1 MVLLAAMLA
10 VALAAALA
18 GAAPHTGQSGQVT
31 VLNPESYPLVG
42 GTWSVE
48 LDVDGGGTLEVSA
61 VDGTAFGKDI
71 EFAGMYGRDKAHLE
85 PSYTWSH
92 DALRFDDLQEGR
104 WTFEVNI
111 ITDGPHHMRFE
122 LGGNAAH
129 ASNTAS
135 FADVT
140 STTLDGKYRPGDTID
155 VRINFTEPVSFQQFE
170 IVDGGSDGAG
180 GTFAELEGAA
190 SITATKIGDS
200 YYALVASTLD
210 HGVQIINITNPASP
224 AAVAAVTDG
233 VDYPELLE
241 AVSITTTQIGTSHY
255 ALVAS
260 RSDDGVQIIN
270 ITDPV
275 SPSAVAAVTDGATY
289 PELLGAN
296 SITTT
301 QIGTSHYALVASFSD
316 HGVPIINITDPASP
330 LPVANVTDGTT
341 YPELLGAASITTTQI
356 GTSHYALV
364 ASFSDHGVQIIN
376 ITDPASP
383 SAVAAVTDGATY
395 PELRGAYSIT
405 NTQIGTSHYA
415 LVASFSD
422 DGVQIIDI
430 TDPAHPLPVTALT
443 DGVGGF
449 EELHR
454 AYSITTTQIGTS
466 HYALVASFSDNGVQ
480 IIDITDP
487 AHPLPVTALTDG
499 VGGFEVLRGAQ
510 SITTTQIGASHYAL
524 VASSGDSSVQM
535 IDITDPARPS
545 NPLLPYVELDL
556 KGDRRA
562 IYTEQAHGNHAL
574 VFEYTVNDGDQTAD
588 LAYKGTG
595 ALKLGKNTIKDADDS
610 TDLSTVTLPAP
621 GAAHSLNHNKDISI
635 VPYPAESFVTT
646 WRTTAA
652 NEQITLPLVGNGIN
666 VDWGDGSTPAT
677 GVSGSV
683 IHPYAVAGDHTVSIS
698 GGLKRIILND
708 GASALKL
715 RSIDQWGNTQWTSM
729 ENAFSGAHNMVY
741 KATDAPDLS
750 GVRDM
755 GSMFYSARAFTGDIS
770 SWNVSQV
777 TNMNRMF
784 KQAFDFNQPLNNWD
798 VSSVTNMNSM
808 FNEAFDFNQPLNNWN
823 VSQVT
828 DTGWMFNDA
837 TSFNRSL
844 NDWDVSSVTS
854 MERMFIRAD
863 NFNKPLNNWD
873 VSSVTSMFLMF
884 SNADSF
890 NQPLN
895 NWNVSSVTNMGRM
908 FHNTGNFNQPLNNW
922 NVSSVTS
929 MIDMFHNTGNFN
941 QPLNRWDVS
950 AVTNMNSMF
959 DFATSFDQ
967 NLGSWYVV
975 ANATSIARADVPGVV
990 AEISAQNT
998 RLDEHTPTYGIGAG
1012 GNFTLFEIAGG
1023 NHLNMTSV
1031 DTKSSYMVNVTASG
1045 PNVFENDNNWRVLNI
1060 TVTGSA
1066 NTAPTVNAGTDQTVR
1081 EGDTVTLSGSATD
1094 DDAGDAVESYSWSAP
1109 PGSGIT
1115 FADDS
1120 LASTTFTA
1128 PAVTTDT
1135 PFTITLTAF
1144 DGTDYGEAQIIVTVK
1159 ETSGAF
1165 ITTWRTTSADESI
1178 TLPLSGTD
1186 ITINWGDG
1194 NTTTGVLGSVSNPY
1208 AAAGNHTVSISGG
1221 LERINLD
1228 NGASALK
1235 LRSIDQ
1241 WGDTQWTSMENAF
1254 NGARN
1259 MVYRATDVPDLSGVR
1274 DMGSM
1279 FGNARAFTGDI
1290 SSWNVSQVTDMSNM
1304 FEWTTSFNQPL
1315 NDWNVSQVTNMN
1327 SMFEQA
1333 SDFNQPLNSC
1343 NVSQVTDMGSMFY
1356 QAYDFNQPL
1365 NSWNVSQVTDM
1376 IWMFYQAY
1384 DFNQSLNDWNV
1395 SQVTDMLRMFA
1406 GATSFN
1412 QSLNDWNVSQV
1423 TRTSRMFDGAFSFNR
1438 PLNDWNVSKVTDMRQ
1453 MFSGATSFDGNISG
1467 WNVLKVTDM
1476 SFMFSDATSFD
1487 GNISGWNVSKVTT
1500 MRQMFSDATSFDQ
1513 PLNNWD
1519 VSSVT
1524 AMTDMFQGASS
1535 FRQNLGEWYVVLDDT
1550 AISDAAETLAIRA
1563 QNGVLGGQNPTY
1575 GLGQG
1580 DDSELFV
1587 LSGRTL
1593 GLNQTVDYSDK
1604 TAYSVSITSTG
1615 TFGTGNHRM
1624 VDITVDEMRDS
1635 TGDFITTWR
1644 TSTANQTVT
1653 IPVHPSSTYDYTV
1666 IWGDGF
1672 QNRGITGNAVHK
1684 YADAG
1689 DHQVRIYGTYPRIYL
1704 DSHVDAPKLASI
1716 DQWGS
1721 NQWTS
1726 MNSAFARATNMVYR
1740 ATDVPDL
1747 SRVTDTSWMFNGARA
1762 FNGDISNWS
1771 VSTVTD
1777 MNRMFSG
1784 SAFNDNLSLWD
1795 VSSVTDMSAMFAYAA
1810 SFNQSLDDWDV
1821 SSVTDMNSMFLGTTA
1836 FNGNLSSW
1844 KVSSVINTSG
1854 MFADSVFNQP
1864 LNDWDVSQVFSM
1876 REMFLDAIAFNQP
1889 LDDWD
1894 VSSVI
1899 HMTDMFD
1906 GATSFDQP
1914 LNNWDVSSV
1923 IHMTDMFDGAS
1934 SFVQNLGEWYVN
1946 LDSTEIAGA
1955 PGKIGGILA
1964 QNQKLRDQN
1973 PVYGIGDGY
1982 DSEAFEISGNDL
1994 RMKISPDMHDY
2005 KVNVTSTGSFG
2016 SGNHRV
2022 YNVTVTGNLAPELE
2036 TIANRTVAEEVQLGF
2051 TAVAH
2056 DPSFDSDNVDNDTLT
2071 FTLVV
2076 GSHPEGAAISPGG
2089 QFRWTPSETQDG
2101 QHTITV
2107 HVSDGRGGT
2116 DSKEF
2121 TVTVNEVNQAP
2132 VLSSIQDLDGDEGTA
2147 FTFDADADDDDVING
2162 TPDSLTYSLEGNL
2175 TASVSFDGVTGQ
2187 FSWTPGEEYD
2197 GTYDVTVRVTDGDV
2211 TDTEN
2216 LTITVDEVNVSP
2228 TAQAGTYV
2236 PHGEGVTV
2244 TLDGSGSTDP
2254 DIISDVPDTLT
2265 YLWAQTSSGHT
2276 VTLSGADTASPTFE
2290 SPTVFE
2296 GTTLTFELKVTDDAG
2311 LANTDTATVM
2321 ITDDINELPDA
2332 ETGLDRTV
2340 NEGGTLVT
2348 LDGTGSGDDN
2358 PSDSLSYLWSQTG
2371 GTPTVTLS
2379 DAGIGKVSF
2388 ATPVVAANQLLMF
2401 TLNVTDSRGGW
2412 DTNEVVITIRDSASN
2427 APIANIA
2434 GGSRDVNE
2442 HSPVTLDGSGSSD
2455 PNGDTLTYQWSQI
2468 GGTPDV
2474 GLSSDNDTASFT
2486 TPVVKQETPLTFRL
2500 IVNDGSEDGNMS
2512 VVITVNNNESDDP
2525 VAIAAGP
2532 PEADE
2537 NSIITLNGSGSSD
2550 PNGDTLRYSWV
2561 PPQGITLSGADTAAP
2576 TFEVPQVVQPTDL
2589 AFVLTVRDTDG
2600 NEDEDTV
2607 TVRVRNSV
2615 NEPPNA
2621 SASGPPSAGEGITIT
2636 LDGSGSSD
2644 PNGDAIFY
2652 EWEYLTGTPS
2662 LALLKNDTASPEF
2675 QTPHVK
2681 EATDLEFRLTVT
2693 DIHGDSDTAV
2703 LAVTLQDTLSN
2714 LPVSVPG
2721 QDQTVG
2727 EGAPVTL
2734 DGSGSHDPND
2744 DDLSYEWEQVAGPDV
2759 VLSNSSSKVTE
2770 FRAPGVQANTV
2781 LEFSL
2786 NVTDV
2791 DGSNADTVRV
2801 EVQNS
2806 QTNTPI
2812 ALPQVSGTVHEGES
2826 VTLDGSDSYDPNND
2840 DITHL
2845 WRQISGLPVVTL
2857 SGETTDMATFTA
2869 PRIPDPVTL
2878 LFELAVT
2885 DDITTGTA
2893 RLSVVIPD
2901 DRNDPPVLQ
2910 VIPAQSEDE
2919 LQEVSFQASA
2929 TDVDGN
2935 DLRFALAGQV
2945 PRGASMT
2952 RDGLFSWTT
2961 NQSQDGPYS
2970 LNVTVSDGDGGID
2983 SGLAEVMVNDIEPR
2997 PVLARYASSSIVLT
3011 LSEIV
3016 TSGTTAG
3023 PNGFSVMPQNSVAVE
3038 SISGSGTNSLMLL
3051 LNGTLQVGSTLSYD
3065 QSAGDVADETGK
3077 SLESFN
3083 DLSVSFP
3090 SKSRSSALSPAI
3102 TIGSQGHPDTP
3113 GTTPSEPL
3121 QPVPTDNTSAF
3132 PLVIDRNGYA
3142 LHSDTITVI
3151 PTTVTAGM
3159 PVTITATV
3167 YDPLQLLY
3175 FGIYLHLPGNMISH
3189 LDSDAYVAYDS
3200 GTIRVTDPGG
3210 LLSDLSMTISENPDN
3225 PSKKT
3230 VTLTVTFTESMG
3242 TTNMLMR
3249 TWNTDRQST
3258 EVRIFDALAV
3268 ISPNAADPE
3277 PDIVDPEPDTVD
3289 PEPTAVVPDAAD
3301 PEPVAYSDTA
3311 EHEMLVIRMW
3321 SGFEPESL
3329 TDDQLL
3335 HALGLDYRGDDIP
3348 GWVMTELGPLVV
3360 KKGINTL
3367 KGLHSRSS

>member
-1 MVLLAAMLA
+1 MLFLIITVIKISKHMQLEQFYGKSRFILFLLQCLADKNSTYCNNICEYLTAKAEITSLNYGYAITFQHLFGGSHDTAFWRHRSRNGMVLLAAMLA

-18 GAAPHTGQSGQVT
+18 GAAPHAGQSGQVT

-180 GTFAELEGAA
+180 GTFAELYGAF
-190 SITATKIGDS
+190 SITTTTIGS
-200 YYALVASTLD
+200 SHYALVASALD

-241 AVSITTTQIGTSHY
+241 A
-255 ALVAS
+255 A
-260 RSDDGVQIIN
+260 
-270 ITDPV
+270 
-275 SPSAVAAVTDGATY
+275 
-289 PELLGAN
+289 

-316 HGVPIINITDPASP
+316 DGVQIINITDPVSPLPVANVTDGTTYPELLGATSITTTQIGTSHYALVVSRSDDGVQILNITDPVSP

-341 YPELLGAASITTTQI
+341 YPELLGAASITTTTI
-356 GTSHYALV
+356 GSSHYALV
-364 ASFSDHGVQIIN
+364 ASALDHGVQIIN

-395 PELRGAYSIT
+395 PELRGANSIT
-405 NTQIGTSHYA
+405 TTQIGTSHYA

-422 DGVQIIDI
+422 DGVQIINI
-430 TDPAHPLPVTALT
+430 TNPANPLPVAALT

-449 EELHR
+449 EELSR

-466 HYALVASFSDNGVQ
+466 HYALVASRSDDGVQ

-510 SITTTQIGASHYAL
+510 SIVITQIGASHYAL
-524 VASSGDSSVQM
+524 VASSDDSSVQM

-562 IYTEQAHGNHAL
+562 TYTEQAHGNHAL

-646 WRTTAA
+646 WRTTAD
-652 NEQITLPLVGNGIN
+652 NEQITLPLVGTGIN

-698 GGLKRIILND
+698 GGLERIILND

-967 NLGSWYVV
+967 NLGNWYVV

-998 RLDEHTPTYGIGAG
+998 RLDGHTPTYDIVAG

-1045 PNVFENDNNWRVLNI
+1045 SNVFENDNNWRVLNI

-1094 DDAGDAVESYSWSAP
+1094 DDAGDAVESYTWSAP

-1128 PAVTTDT
+1128 PAVTMDT

-1144 DGTDYGEAQIIVTVK
+1144 DGTDYGEAQIVVTVK

-1165 ITTWRTTSADESI
+1165 ITTWGTTSADESI

-1194 NTTTGVLGSVSNPY
+1194 NTTSVPGSTTHTYADPGTHTVSVSGGLTGINMFQHADAPKLLSIDQWGDASWTSFEFAFWGTLNMVYNATDEPDLSGVTSMTRMFARASAFTGNLSSWDVSSVSDMSYTFISATSFDGDISGWNVSSVRDMSYTFFGATSFDGDISGWDVSEVTDMAQIFRGATSFDGDISGWDVSKVTNMDHVFSGAIFNGDISGWDVSKVTSMRYMFSGAIFNGDISGWDVSKVTNMDHVFSGATSFDGDISGWDVSEVTDMRQMFSGATSFDGDISGWDVSKVTRMQQMFSGATSFDGDISGWDVSEVTDMRQMFSGATSFDGNISGWDVSKVTRMQQMFSGATSFNQNLGNWYVTLDDTIIPGDLSAAPTVSPLSPY
-1208 AAAGNHTVSISGG
+1208 LDDRSPAYSLNDTRFIMDGRTLRFNMTNLPTEGEYPLTITATAKLDEVNNNRSHTRDVTITVSGDPARPFITTWETDAANQAITIPVGSSSASYYIDWGDGTIEADVTGDRNHTYAGAGNHTVYISGG
-1221 LERINLD
+1221 FERVNLD
-1228 NGASALK
+1228 NGASASK

-1254 NGARN
+1254 SGARN

-1274 DMGSM
+1274 DMGGM
-1279 FGNARAFTGDI
+1279 FRTASSFDGDL
-1290 SSWNVSQVTDMSNM
+1290 SSWDVSGVTDMS
-1304 FEWTTSFNQPL
+1304 
-1315 NDWNVSQVTNMN
+1315 D
-1327 SMFEQA
+1327 
-1333 SDFNQPLNSC
+1333 
-1343 NVSQVTDMGSMFY
+1343 MFY
-1356 QAYDFNQPL
+1356 AA
-1365 NSWNVSQVTDM
+1365 V
-1376 IWMFYQAY
+1376 A
-1384 DFNQSLNDWNV
+1384 FNQSLNDWNV
-1395 SQVTDMLRMFA
+1395 SSVTTMFRMFQEA
-1406 GATSFN
+1406 ISFN
-1412 QSLNDWNVSQV
+1412 QSLNDWNVSGV
-1423 TRTSRMFDGAFSFNR
+1423 TDMSRMFQKTDAFNGDISHWNVSSVTIMNHMFTSADAFNQS
-1438 PLNDWNVSKVTDMRQ
+1438 LNDWNVS
-1453 MFSGATSFDGNISG
+1453 
-1467 WNVLKVTDM
+1467 
-1476 SFMFSDATSFD
+1476 
-1487 GNISGWNVSKVTT
+1487 
-1500 MRQMFSDATSFDQ
+1500 
-1513 PLNNWD
+1513 
-1519 VSSVT
+1519 SVT
-1524 AMTDMFQGASS
+1524 NMNSMFT
-1535 FRQNLGEWYVVLDDT
+1535 N
-1550 AISDAAETLAIRA
+1550 
-1563 QNGVLGGQNPTY
+1563 
-1575 GLGQG
+1575 
-1580 DDSELFV
+1580 
-1587 LSGRTL
+1587 
-1593 GLNQTVDYSDK
+1593 
-1604 TAYSVSITSTG
+1604 
-1615 TFGTGNHRM
+1615 
-1624 VDITVDEMRDS
+1624 VDI
-1635 TGDFITTWR
+1635 
-1644 TSTANQTVT
+1644 
-1653 IPVHPSSTYDYTV
+1653 
-1666 IWGDGF
+1666 
-1672 QNRGITGNAVHK
+1672 
-1684 YADAG
+1684 
-1689 DHQVRIYGTYPRIYL
+1689 
-1704 DSHVDAPKLASI
+1704 
-1716 DQWGS
+1716 
-1721 NQWTS
+1721 
-1726 MNSAFARATNMVYR
+1726 
-1740 ATDVPDL
+1740 
-1747 SRVTDTSWMFNGARA
+1747 
-1762 FNGDISNWS
+1762 FNGDISHWN
-1771 VSTVTD
+1771 VSRVTS
-1777 MNRMFSG
+1777 MRGMFS
-1784 SAFNDNLSLWD
+1784 N
-1795 VSSVTDMSAMFAYAA
+1795 
-1810 SFNQSLDDWDV
+1810 
-1821 SSVTDMNSMFLGTTA
+1821 
-1836 FNGNLSSW
+1836 
-1844 KVSSVINTSG
+1844 
-1854 MFADSVFNQP
+1854 AD
-1864 LNDWDVSQVFSM
+1864 
-1876 REMFLDAIAFNQP
+1876 AFNQ
-1889 LDDWD
+1889 DI
-1894 VSSVI
+1894 S
-1899 HMTDMFD
+1899 
-1906 GATSFDQP
+1906 
-1914 LNNWDVSSV
+1914 NWDVSRV
-1923 IHMTDMFDGAS
+1923 TDMTNMFSNAVVFNQDIS
-1934 SFVQNLGEWYVN
+1934 SWDVSKVTDMDSMFRSADLFHQNLGEWYVN
-1946 LDSTEIAGA
+1946 LDSTEIASA
-1955 PGKIGGILA
+1955 PGKVGGISA
-1964 QNQKLRDQN
+1964 QNGPLRVQN
-1973 PVYGIGDGY
+1973 PVYGIGGGY
-1982 DSEAFEISGNDL
+1982 DSDAFEISSGNL
-1994 RMKISPDMHDY
+1994 RMKISSPDKHDY
-2005 KVNVTSTGSFG
+2005 RVNVTSTGSFG

-2550 PNGDTLRYSWV
+2550 PNGDTLTYSWV

-2681 EATDLEFRLTVT
+2681 EATDLEFRLIVT
-2693 DIHGDSDTAV
+2693 DVHGDSDTAV

-2786 NVTDV
+2786 NVT
-2791 DGSNADTVRV
+2791 
-2801 EVQNS
+2801 E
-2806 QTNTPI
+2806 
-2812 ALPQVSGTVHEGES
+2812 
-2826 VTLDGSDSYDPNND
+2826 
-2840 DITHL
+2840 
-2845 WRQISGLPVVTL
+2845 
-2857 SGETTDMATFTA
+2857 
-2869 PRIPDPVTL
+2869 
-2878 LFELAVT
+2878 
-2885 DDITTGTA
+2885 
-2893 RLSVVIPD
+2893 
-2901 DRNDPPVLQ
+2901 
-2910 VIPAQSEDE
+2910 
-2919 LQEVSFQASA
+2919 
-2929 TDVDGN
+2929 
-2935 DLRFALAGQV
+2935 
-2945 PRGASMT
+2945 
-2952 RDGLFSWTT
+2952 
-2961 NQSQDGPYS
+2961 
-2970 LNVTVSDGDGGID
+2970 
-2983 SGLAEVMVNDIEPR
+2983 
-2997 PVLARYASSSIVLT
+2997 
-3011 LSEIV
+3011 
-3016 TSGTTAG
+3016 
-3023 PNGFSVMPQNSVAVE
+3023 
-3038 SISGSGTNSLMLL
+3038 
-3051 LNGTLQVGSTLSYD
+3051 
-3065 QSAGDVADETGK
+3065 
-3077 SLESFN
+3077 
-3083 DLSVSFP
+3083 
-3090 SKSRSSALSPAI
+3090 
-3102 TIGSQGHPDTP
+3102 
-3113 GTTPSEPL
+3113 
-3121 QPVPTDNTSAF
+3121 
-3132 PLVIDRNGYA
+3132 YA
-3142 LHSDTITVI
+3142 L
-3151 PTTVTAGM
+3151 
-3159 PVTITATV
+3159 
-3167 YDPLQLLY
+3167 
-3175 FGIYLHLPGNMISH
+3175 
-3189 LDSDAYVAYDS
+3189 
-3200 GTIRVTDPGG
+3200 R
-3210 LLSDLSMTISENPDN
+3210 
-3225 PSKKT
+3225 
-3230 VTLTVTFTESMG
+3230 
-3242 TTNMLMR
+3242 
-3249 TWNTDRQST
+3249 
-3258 EVRIFDALAV
+3258 
-3268 ISPNAADPE
+3268 SPN
-3277 PDIVDPEPDTVD
+3277 T
-3289 PEPTAVVPDAAD
+3289 
-3301 PEPVAYSDTA
+3301 
-3311 EHEMLVIRMW
+3311 
-3321 SGFEPESL
+3321 
-3329 TDDQLL
+3329 
-3335 HALGLDYRGDDIP
+3335 
-3348 GWVMTELGPLVV
+3348 
-3360 KKGINTL
+3360 
-3367 KGLHSRSS
+3367 

>member
-1 MVLLAAMLA
+1 MLFLIITVIKISKHMQLEQFYGKSRFILFLLQCLADKNSTYCNNICEYLTAKAEITSLNYGYAITFQHLFGGSHGTAFWRHRSRNGMVLLAAMLA

-316 HGVPIINITDPASP
+316 HGVQIINITDPASP

-341 YPELLGAASITTTQI
+341 YPELLGANSITTTQI

-383 SAVAAVTDGATY
+383 LPVANVTDGTTY
-395 PELRGAYSIT
+395 PELLGANSIT
-405 NTQIGTSHYA
+405 TTQIGTSHYA

-422 DGVQIIDI
+422 HGVQIINI
-430 TDPAHPLPVTALT
+430 TDPASPLPVTALT

-652 NEQITLPLVGNGIN
+652 NEQITLPLVGNGTN

-698 GGLKRIILND
+698 GGLERIILND

-1081 EGDTVTLSGSATD
+1081 EGDTVILSGSATD
-1094 DDAGDAVESYSWSAP
+1094 DDAGDAVESYTWSAP
-1109 PGSGIT
+1109 TGSGIT
-1115 FADDS
+1115 FANS
-1120 LASTTFTA
+1120 SSASTTFTA
-1128 PAVTTDT
+1128 PAVTMDT

-1165 ITTWRTTSADESI
+1165 ITIWRTTIAGESI

-1194 NTTTGVLGSVSNPY
+1194 NTTRVSGSATHAYANP
-1208 AAAGNHTVSISGG
+1208 GTHTVSVSGGLTGINMFQHADAPKLLSIDQWGDTQWTSMENAFYGAHSMVYRATDVPDLSGVQSMRFMFGDARVFNGNISFWNVSQVTDMSHMFHSAYPFNQPLNNWNVSQVEDMSSMFENSDFNQPLNNWNVSQVTDMSYMFRDAIVFNQSLNNWDVSNVTAMGLMFTTAESFNGNISSWNVSQVTSMFRMFHQASDFNQPLNDWNVSQVTDMFHMFGDASDFNQPLNNWNVSQVTRMERMFSGATSFNQNLGNWYVTLDDTIIPGDLSAAPTVSPLSPYLDDRSPAYSLNDTRFIMDGRTLRFNMTNLPTEGEYPLVIAATAKLDEVNNNRSHTRDVTITVSGDPARPFITTWETDAANQAITIPVGDSDASYYIDWGDGAIETDITGDRAHTYSGAGNYTVYISGG
-1221 LERINLD
+1221 FERINLD
-1228 NGASALK
+1228 NGASASK

-1254 NGARN
+1254 KGARD
-1259 MVYRATDVPDLSGVR
+1259 MVY
-1274 DMGSM
+1274 
-1279 FGNARAFTGDI
+1279 
-1290 SSWNVSQVTDMSNM
+1290 
-1304 FEWTTSFNQPL
+1304 E
-1315 NDWNVSQVTNMN
+1315 
-1327 SMFEQA
+1327 
-1333 SDFNQPLNSC
+1333 
-1343 NVSQVTDMGSMFY
+1343 
-1356 QAYDFNQPL
+1356 
-1365 NSWNVSQVTDM
+1365 
-1376 IWMFYQAY
+1376 
-1384 DFNQSLNDWNV
+1384 
-1395 SQVTDMLRMFA
+1395 
-1406 GATSFN
+1406 
-1412 QSLNDWNVSQV
+1412 
-1423 TRTSRMFDGAFSFNR
+1423 
-1438 PLNDWNVSKVTDMRQ
+1438 
-1453 MFSGATSFDGNISG
+1453 
-1467 WNVLKVTDM
+1467 
-1476 SFMFSDATSFD
+1476 
-1487 GNISGWNVSKVTT
+1487 
-1500 MRQMFSDATSFDQ
+1500 
-1513 PLNNWD
+1513 
-1519 VSSVT
+1519 
-1524 AMTDMFQGASS
+1524 
-1535 FRQNLGEWYVVLDDT
+1535 
-1550 AISDAAETLAIRA
+1550 
-1563 QNGVLGGQNPTY
+1563 
-1575 GLGQG
+1575 
-1580 DDSELFV
+1580 
-1587 LSGRTL
+1587 
-1593 GLNQTVDYSDK
+1593 
-1604 TAYSVSITSTG
+1604 
-1615 TFGTGNHRM
+1615 
-1624 VDITVDEMRDS
+1624 
-1635 TGDFITTWR
+1635 
-1644 TSTANQTVT
+1644 
-1653 IPVHPSSTYDYTV
+1653 
-1666 IWGDGF
+1666 
-1672 QNRGITGNAVHK
+1672 
-1684 YADAG
+1684 
-1689 DHQVRIYGTYPRIYL
+1689 
-1704 DSHVDAPKLASI
+1704 
-1716 DQWGS
+1716 
-1721 NQWTS
+1721 
-1726 MNSAFARATNMVYR
+1726 

-1747 SRVTDTSWMFNGARA
+1747 SRVTDTSWMFGGASA

-1784 SAFNDNLSLWD
+1784 TAFNDNLSLWD
-1795 VSSVTDMSAMFAYAA
+1795 VSSVTDMSAMFAYAT

-1821 SSVTDMNSMFLGTTA
+1821 SSVTYMRSMFLGA
-1836 FNGNLSSW
+1836 SSY
-1844 KVSSVINTSG
+1844 G
-1854 MFADSVFNQP
+1854 LQRQP
-1864 LNDWDVSQVFSM
+1864 LLMGRLICHLHERHVRRFC
-1876 REMFLDAIAFNQP
+1876 LQP
-1889 LDDWD
+1889 
-1894 VSSVI
+1894 
-1899 HMTDMFD
+1899 
-1906 GATSFDQP
+1906 APQR
-1914 LNNWDVSSV
+1914 
-1923 IHMTDMFDGAS
+1923 
-1934 SFVQNLGEWYVN
+1934 LGR
-1946 LDSTEIAGA
+1946 L
-1955 PGKIGGILA
+1955 
-1964 QNQKLRDQN
+1964 
-1973 PVYGIGDGY
+1973 
-1982 DSEAFEISGNDL
+1982 
-1994 RMKISPDMHDY
+1994 
-2005 KVNVTSTGSFG
+2005 
-2016 SGNHRV
+2016 
-2022 YNVTVTGNLAPELE
+2022 
-2036 TIANRTVAEEVQLGF
+2036 
-2051 TAVAH
+2051 
-2056 DPSFDSDNVDNDTLT
+2056 
-2071 FTLVV
+2071 
-2076 GSHPEGAAISPGG
+2076 
-2089 QFRWTPSETQDG
+2089 
-2101 QHTITV
+2101 
-2107 HVSDGRGGT
+2107 
-2116 DSKEF
+2116 
-2121 TVTVNEVNQAP
+2121 
-2132 VLSSIQDLDGDEGTA
+2132 
-2147 FTFDADADDDDVING
+2147 
-2162 TPDSLTYSLEGNL
+2162 
-2175 TASVSFDGVTGQ
+2175 ASV
-2187 FSWTPGEEYD
+2187 
-2197 GTYDVTVRVTDGDV
+2197 
-2211 TDTEN
+2211 
-2216 LTITVDEVNVSP
+2216 
-2228 TAQAGTYV
+2228 
-2236 PHGEGVTV
+2236 
-2244 TLDGSGSTDP
+2244 
-2254 DIISDVPDTLT
+2254 
-2265 YLWAQTSSGHT
+2265 
-2276 VTLSGADTASPTFE
+2276 
-2290 SPTVFE
+2290 
-2296 GTTLTFELKVTDDAG
+2296 
-2311 LANTDTATVM
+2311 
-2321 ITDDINELPDA
+2321 
-2332 ETGLDRTV
+2332 
-2340 NEGGTLVT
+2340 
-2348 LDGTGSGDDN
+2348 
-2358 PSDSLSYLWSQTG
+2358 
-2371 GTPTVTLS
+2371 
-2379 DAGIGKVSF
+2379 
-2388 ATPVVAANQLLMF
+2388 
-2401 TLNVTDSRGGW
+2401 
-2412 DTNEVVITIRDSASN
+2412 
-2427 APIANIA
+2427 
-2434 GGSRDVNE
+2434 
-2442 HSPVTLDGSGSSD
+2442 
-2455 PNGDTLTYQWSQI
+2455 
-2468 GGTPDV
+2468 
-2474 GLSSDNDTASFT
+2474 
-2486 TPVVKQETPLTFRL
+2486 
-2500 IVNDGSEDGNMS
+2500 
-2512 VVITVNNNESDDP
+2512 
-2525 VAIAAGP
+2525 
-2532 PEADE
+2532 
-2537 NSIITLNGSGSSD
+2537 
-2550 PNGDTLRYSWV
+2550 
-2561 PPQGITLSGADTAAP
+2561 
-2576 TFEVPQVVQPTDL
+2576 
-2589 AFVLTVRDTDG
+2589 
-2600 NEDEDTV
+2600 
-2607 TVRVRNSV
+2607 
-2615 NEPPNA
+2615 
-2621 SASGPPSAGEGITIT
+2621 
-2636 LDGSGSSD
+2636 
-2644 PNGDAIFY
+2644 
-2652 EWEYLTGTPS
+2652 
-2662 LALLKNDTASPEF
+2662 
-2675 QTPHVK
+2675 
-2681 EATDLEFRLTVT
+2681 
-2693 DIHGDSDTAV
+2693 
-2703 LAVTLQDTLSN
+2703 
-2714 LPVSVPG
+2714 
-2721 QDQTVG
+2721 
-2727 EGAPVTL
+2727 
-2734 DGSGSHDPND
+2734 
-2744 DDLSYEWEQVAGPDV
+2744 
-2759 VLSNSSSKVTE
+2759 
-2770 FRAPGVQANTV
+2770 
-2781 LEFSL
+2781 
-2786 NVTDV
+2786 
-2791 DGSNADTVRV
+2791 
-2801 EVQNS
+2801 
-2806 QTNTPI
+2806 
-2812 ALPQVSGTVHEGES
+2812 
-2826 VTLDGSDSYDPNND
+2826 
-2840 DITHL
+2840 
-2845 WRQISGLPVVTL
+2845 
-2857 SGETTDMATFTA
+2857 
-2869 PRIPDPVTL
+2869 
-2878 LFELAVT
+2878 
-2885 DDITTGTA
+2885 
-2893 RLSVVIPD
+2893 
-2901 DRNDPPVLQ
+2901 
-2910 VIPAQSEDE
+2910 
-2919 LQEVSFQASA
+2919 
-2929 TDVDGN
+2929 
-2935 DLRFALAGQV
+2935 
-2945 PRGASMT
+2945 
-2952 RDGLFSWTT
+2952 
-2961 NQSQDGPYS
+2961 
-2970 LNVTVSDGDGGID
+2970 
-2983 SGLAEVMVNDIEPR
+2983 
-2997 PVLARYASSSIVLT
+2997 
-3011 LSEIV
+3011 
-3016 TSGTTAG
+3016 
-3023 PNGFSVMPQNSVAVE
+3023 
-3038 SISGSGTNSLMLL
+3038 
-3051 LNGTLQVGSTLSYD
+3051 
-3065 QSAGDVADETGK
+3065 
-3077 SLESFN
+3077 
-3083 DLSVSFP
+3083 
-3090 SKSRSSALSPAI
+3090 
-3102 TIGSQGHPDTP
+3102 
-3113 GTTPSEPL
+3113 
-3121 QPVPTDNTSAF
+3121 
-3132 PLVIDRNGYA
+3132 
-3142 LHSDTITVI
+3142 
-3151 PTTVTAGM
+3151 
-3159 PVTITATV
+3159 
-3167 YDPLQLLY
+3167 
-3175 FGIYLHLPGNMISH
+3175 
-3189 LDSDAYVAYDS
+3189 
-3200 GTIRVTDPGG
+3200 
-3210 LLSDLSMTISENPDN
+3210 
-3225 PSKKT
+3225 
-3230 VTLTVTFTESMG
+3230 
-3242 TTNMLMR
+3242 
-3249 TWNTDRQST
+3249 
-3258 EVRIFDALAV
+3258 
-3268 ISPNAADPE
+3268 
-3277 PDIVDPEPDTVD
+3277 
-3289 PEPTAVVPDAAD
+3289 
-3301 PEPVAYSDTA
+3301 
-3311 EHEMLVIRMW
+3311 
-3321 SGFEPESL
+3321 
-3329 TDDQLL
+3329 
-3335 HALGLDYRGDDIP
+3335 
-3348 GWVMTELGPLVV
+3348 
-3360 KKGINTL
+3360 
-3367 KGLHSRSS
+3367 

>member
-1 MVLLAAMLA
+1 MLFLIITVIKISKHMQLEQFYGKSRFILFLLQCLADKNSTYCNNICEYLTAKAEITSLNYGYAITFQHLFGGSHGTAFWRHRSRNGMVLLAAMLA

-18 GAAPHTGQSGQVT
+18 GAAPHTGQSGQIT

-241 AVSITTTQIGTSHY
+241 VVSITTTQIGTSHY

-316 HGVPIINITDPASP
+316 HGVQIINITDPASP

-595 ALKLGKNTIKDADDS
+595 ALKLGKNILKDTDDS

-967 NLGSWYVV
+967 NLGNWYVV

-998 RLDEHTPTYGIGAG
+998 RLDGHTPTYDIVAG

-1045 PNVFENDNNWRVLNI
+1045 SNVFENDNNWRVLNI

-1094 DDAGDAVESYSWSAP
+1094 DDAGDAVESYTWSAP

-1128 PAVTTDT
+1128 PAVTMDT

-1144 DGTDYGEAQIIVTVK
+1144 DGTDYGEAQIVVTVK

-1194 NTTTGVLGSVSNPY
+1194 NTTSVPGSTTHTYADPGTHTVSVSGGLTGINMFQHADAPKLLSIDQWGDASWTSFEFAFWGTLNMVYNATDEPDLSGVTSMTRMFARASAFTGNLSSWDVSSVSDMSYTFISATSFDGDISGWNVSSVRDMSYTFFGATSFDGDISGWDVSEVTDMAQIFRGATSFDGDISGWDVSKVTNMDHVFSGAIFNGDISGWDVSKVTSMRYMFSGAIFNGDISGWDVSKVTNMDHVFSGATSFDGDISGWDVSEVTDMRQMFSGATSFDGDISGWDVSKVTRMQQMFSGATSFDGDISGWDVSEVTDMRQMFSGATSFDGNISGWDVSKVTRMQQMFSGATSFNQNLGNWYVTLDDTIIPGDLSAAPTVSPLSPY
-1208 AAAGNHTVSISGG
+1208 LDDRSPAYSLNDTRFIMDGRTLRFNMTNLPTEGEYPLTITATAKLDEVNNNRSHTRDVTITVSGDPARPFITTWETDAANQAITIPVGSSSASYYIDWGDGTIEADVTGDRNHTYAGAGNHTVYISGG
-1221 LERINLD
+1221 FERVNLD
-1228 NGASALK
+1228 NGASASK

-1254 NGARN
+1254 SGARN

-1274 DMGSM
+1274 DMGGM
-1279 FGNARAFTGDI
+1279 FRTASSFDGDL
-1290 SSWNVSQVTDMSNM
+1290 SSWDVSGVTDMS
-1304 FEWTTSFNQPL
+1304 
-1315 NDWNVSQVTNMN
+1315 D
-1327 SMFEQA
+1327 
-1333 SDFNQPLNSC
+1333 
-1343 NVSQVTDMGSMFY
+1343 MFY
-1356 QAYDFNQPL
+1356 AA
-1365 NSWNVSQVTDM
+1365 V
-1376 IWMFYQAY
+1376 A
-1384 DFNQSLNDWNV
+1384 FNQSLNDWNV
-1395 SQVTDMLRMFA
+1395 SSVTTMFRMFQEA
-1406 GATSFN
+1406 ISFN
-1412 QSLNDWNVSQV
+1412 QSLNDWNVSGV
-1423 TRTSRMFDGAFSFNR
+1423 TDMSRMFQKTDAFNGDISHWNVSSVTIMNHMFTSADAFNQS
-1438 PLNDWNVSKVTDMRQ
+1438 LNDWNVS
-1453 MFSGATSFDGNISG
+1453 
-1467 WNVLKVTDM
+1467 
-1476 SFMFSDATSFD
+1476 
-1487 GNISGWNVSKVTT
+1487 
-1500 MRQMFSDATSFDQ
+1500 
-1513 PLNNWD
+1513 
-1519 VSSVT
+1519 SVT
-1524 AMTDMFQGASS
+1524 NMNSMFT
-1535 FRQNLGEWYVVLDDT
+1535 N
-1550 AISDAAETLAIRA
+1550 
-1563 QNGVLGGQNPTY
+1563 
-1575 GLGQG
+1575 
-1580 DDSELFV
+1580 
-1587 LSGRTL
+1587 
-1593 GLNQTVDYSDK
+1593 
-1604 TAYSVSITSTG
+1604 
-1615 TFGTGNHRM
+1615 
-1624 VDITVDEMRDS
+1624 VDI
-1635 TGDFITTWR
+1635 
-1644 TSTANQTVT
+1644 
-1653 IPVHPSSTYDYTV
+1653 
-1666 IWGDGF
+1666 
-1672 QNRGITGNAVHK
+1672 
-1684 YADAG
+1684 
-1689 DHQVRIYGTYPRIYL
+1689 
-1704 DSHVDAPKLASI
+1704 
-1716 DQWGS
+1716 
-1721 NQWTS
+1721 
-1726 MNSAFARATNMVYR
+1726 
-1740 ATDVPDL
+1740 
-1747 SRVTDTSWMFNGARA
+1747 
-1762 FNGDISNWS
+1762 FNGDISHWN
-1771 VSTVTD
+1771 VSRVTS
-1777 MNRMFSG
+1777 MRGMFS
-1784 SAFNDNLSLWD
+1784 N
-1795 VSSVTDMSAMFAYAA
+1795 
-1810 SFNQSLDDWDV
+1810 
-1821 SSVTDMNSMFLGTTA
+1821 
-1836 FNGNLSSW
+1836 
-1844 KVSSVINTSG
+1844 
-1854 MFADSVFNQP
+1854 AD
-1864 LNDWDVSQVFSM
+1864 
-1876 REMFLDAIAFNQP
+1876 AFNQ
-1889 LDDWD
+1889 DI
-1894 VSSVI
+1894 S
-1899 HMTDMFD
+1899 
-1906 GATSFDQP
+1906 
-1914 LNNWDVSSV
+1914 NWDVSRV
-1923 IHMTDMFDGAS
+1923 TDMTNMFSNAVVFNQDIS
-1934 SFVQNLGEWYVN
+1934 SWDVSKVTDMDSMFRSADLFHQNLGEWYVN
-1946 LDSTEIAGA
+1946 LDSTEIASA
-1955 PGKIGGILA
+1955 PGKVGGISA
-1964 QNQKLRDQN
+1964 QNGPLRVQN
-1973 PVYGIGDGY
+1973 PVYGIGGGY
-1982 DSEAFEISGNDL
+1982 DSDAFEISSGNL
-1994 RMKISPDMHDY
+1994 RMKISSPDKHDY
-2005 KVNVTSTGSFG
+2005 RVNITSTGSFG

-2022 YNVTVTGNLAPELE
+2022 YNVTVTENLAPELE

-2076 GSHPEGAAISPGG
+2076 GSHPEGAAISLGG

-2132 VLSSIQDLDGDEGTA
+2132 VLSSIQDLDGYEGTA

-2162 TPDSLTYSLEGNL
+2162 TPDVCT
-2175 TASVSFDGVTGQ
+2175 Q
-2187 FSWTPGEEYD
+2187 
-2197 GTYDVTVRVTDGDV
+2197 VR
-2211 TDTEN
+2211 
-2216 LTITVDEVNVSP
+2216 
-2228 TAQAGTYV
+2228 A
-2236 PHGEGVTV
+2236 
-2244 TLDGSGSTDP
+2244 
-2254 DIISDVPDTLT
+2254 
-2265 YLWAQTSSGHT
+2265 
-2276 VTLSGADTASPTFE
+2276 
-2290 SPTVFE
+2290 
-2296 GTTLTFELKVTDDAG
+2296 
-2311 LANTDTATVM
+2311 
-2321 ITDDINELPDA
+2321 
-2332 ETGLDRTV
+2332 
-2340 NEGGTLVT
+2340 
-2348 LDGTGSGDDN
+2348 
-2358 PSDSLSYLWSQTG
+2358 
-2371 GTPTVTLS
+2371 
-2379 DAGIGKVSF
+2379 
-2388 ATPVVAANQLLMF
+2388 
-2401 TLNVTDSRGGW
+2401 
-2412 DTNEVVITIRDSASN
+2412 
-2427 APIANIA
+2427 
-2434 GGSRDVNE
+2434 
-2442 HSPVTLDGSGSSD
+2442 
-2455 PNGDTLTYQWSQI
+2455 
-2468 GGTPDV
+2468 
-2474 GLSSDNDTASFT
+2474 
-2486 TPVVKQETPLTFRL
+2486 
-2500 IVNDGSEDGNMS
+2500 
-2512 VVITVNNNESDDP
+2512 
-2525 VAIAAGP
+2525 
-2532 PEADE
+2532 
-2537 NSIITLNGSGSSD
+2537 
-2550 PNGDTLRYSWV
+2550 
-2561 PPQGITLSGADTAAP
+2561 
-2576 TFEVPQVVQPTDL
+2576 
-2589 AFVLTVRDTDG
+2589 
-2600 NEDEDTV
+2600 
-2607 TVRVRNSV
+2607 
-2615 NEPPNA
+2615 
-2621 SASGPPSAGEGITIT
+2621 
-2636 LDGSGSSD
+2636 
-2644 PNGDAIFY
+2644 
-2652 EWEYLTGTPS
+2652 
-2662 LALLKNDTASPEF
+2662 
-2675 QTPHVK
+2675 
-2681 EATDLEFRLTVT
+2681 
-2693 DIHGDSDTAV
+2693 
-2703 LAVTLQDTLSN
+2703 
-2714 LPVSVPG
+2714 
-2721 QDQTVG
+2721 
-2727 EGAPVTL
+2727 
-2734 DGSGSHDPND
+2734 
-2744 DDLSYEWEQVAGPDV
+2744 
-2759 VLSNSSSKVTE
+2759 
-2770 FRAPGVQANTV
+2770 
-2781 LEFSL
+2781 
-2786 NVTDV
+2786 
-2791 DGSNADTVRV
+2791 
-2801 EVQNS
+2801 
-2806 QTNTPI
+2806 
-2812 ALPQVSGTVHEGES
+2812 
-2826 VTLDGSDSYDPNND
+2826 
-2840 DITHL
+2840 
-2845 WRQISGLPVVTL
+2845 
-2857 SGETTDMATFTA
+2857 
-2869 PRIPDPVTL
+2869 
-2878 LFELAVT
+2878 
-2885 DDITTGTA
+2885 
-2893 RLSVVIPD
+2893 
-2901 DRNDPPVLQ
+2901 
-2910 VIPAQSEDE
+2910 
-2919 LQEVSFQASA
+2919 
-2929 TDVDGN
+2929 
-2935 DLRFALAGQV
+2935 
-2945 PRGASMT
+2945 
-2952 RDGLFSWTT
+2952 
-2961 NQSQDGPYS
+2961 
-2970 LNVTVSDGDGGID
+2970 
-2983 SGLAEVMVNDIEPR
+2983 
-2997 PVLARYASSSIVLT
+2997 
-3011 LSEIV
+3011 
-3016 TSGTTAG
+3016 
-3023 PNGFSVMPQNSVAVE
+3023 
-3038 SISGSGTNSLMLL
+3038 
-3051 LNGTLQVGSTLSYD
+3051 
-3065 QSAGDVADETGK
+3065 
-3077 SLESFN
+3077 
-3083 DLSVSFP
+3083 
-3090 SKSRSSALSPAI
+3090 
-3102 TIGSQGHPDTP
+3102 
-3113 GTTPSEPL
+3113 
-3121 QPVPTDNTSAF
+3121 
-3132 PLVIDRNGYA
+3132 
-3142 LHSDTITVI
+3142 
-3151 PTTVTAGM
+3151 
-3159 PVTITATV
+3159 
-3167 YDPLQLLY
+3167 
-3175 FGIYLHLPGNMISH
+3175 
-3189 LDSDAYVAYDS
+3189 
-3200 GTIRVTDPGG
+3200 
-3210 LLSDLSMTISENPDN
+3210 
-3225 PSKKT
+3225 
-3230 VTLTVTFTESMG
+3230 
-3242 TTNMLMR
+3242 
-3249 TWNTDRQST
+3249 
-3258 EVRIFDALAV
+3258 
-3268 ISPNAADPE
+3268 
-3277 PDIVDPEPDTVD
+3277 
-3289 PEPTAVVPDAAD
+3289 
-3301 PEPVAYSDTA
+3301 
-3311 EHEMLVIRMW
+3311 
-3321 SGFEPESL
+3321 
-3329 TDDQLL
+3329 
-3335 HALGLDYRGDDIP
+3335 
-3348 GWVMTELGPLVV
+3348 
-3360 KKGINTL
+3360 
-3367 KGLHSRSS
+3367 